1 MKTKIIALLA
11 TIALN
16 ASSAAAVNNASG
28 IGASPIIVFRNH
40 AARTLEIEY
49 APASSFTDPTDDD
62 VFDFVPVNNDS
73 NAANYLNTNGVLSY
87 SVPVPPTPPPTC
99 NVNAWETAVWADQ
112 NIPMGTKMQGIV
124 FYPLIEKNA
133 LSNPTDI
140 MEAWGALMGAA
151 NASPS
156 QAAWLT
162 SGAQTLYMHY
172 AALYLVP
179 LTSQTAAGI
188 DPATGVQAVD
198 APTSESLN
206 RSKTIRKSKMEKTN
220 WQLDNQLIKPK
231 ENES

>member
-1 MKTKIIALLA
+1 MKESIIALAL
-11 TIALN
+11 TIGVLP
-16 ASSAAAVNNASG
+16 ASAVNNATG
-28 IGASPIIVFRNH
+28 TGTTPIIVFRNH
-40 AARTLEIEY
+40 SSRTLEVDY
-49 APASSFTDPTDDD
+49 TPASSFTDANDD
-62 VFDFVPVNNDS
+62 VFDFVQQNND
-73 NAANYLNTNGVLSY
+73 ADAQNYLNTGGVLSY
-87 SVPVPPTPPPTC
+87 AVPVPPTPPPTC
-99 NVNAWETAVWADQ
+99 DVNAWETAVWADQ